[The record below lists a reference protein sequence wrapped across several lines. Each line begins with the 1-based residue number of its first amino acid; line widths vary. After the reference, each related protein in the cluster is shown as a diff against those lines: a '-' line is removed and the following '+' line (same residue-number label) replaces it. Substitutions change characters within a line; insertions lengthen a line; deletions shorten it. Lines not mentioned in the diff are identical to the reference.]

1 MGREAKEMACE
12 LGNEGGKPEGAK
24 LEELGW
30 GPTQRG
36 TQCAPVKRKGDVVHS
51 VTNLSKAPGVQR
63 WKNDGS
69 FRSSSD
75 QEVTTK

>member
-36 TQCAPVKRKGDVVHS
+36 TQCAPVKRKGDVGAFSHQPEQS
-51 VTNLSKAPGVQR
+51 TR
-63 WKNDGS
+63 
-69 FRSSSD
+69 RT
-75 QEVTTK
+75 EMEE